1 MACAKFLSHW
11 YLQISSPSYST
22 CKTFGNVYKQ
32 NFLYL
37 CMNTKV
43 KAKRKTN
50 LLAQNPAMFHA
61 AFPSFIEGENTEI
74 LGWFASI
81 FIKGIE

>member
-1 MACAKFLSHW
+1 
-11 YLQISSPSYST
+11 
-22 CKTFGNVYKQ
+22 
-32 NFLYL
+32 
-37 CMNTKV
+37 MNTKV

-50 LLAQNPAMFHA
+50 LLAQKPAMFHV
-61 AFPSFIEGENTEI
+61 AFPSFIERENTEI